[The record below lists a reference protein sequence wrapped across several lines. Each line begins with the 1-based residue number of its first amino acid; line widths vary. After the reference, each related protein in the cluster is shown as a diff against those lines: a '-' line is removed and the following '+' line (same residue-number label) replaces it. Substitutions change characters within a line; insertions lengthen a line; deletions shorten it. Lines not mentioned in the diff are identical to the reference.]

1 VLCFHHQT
9 FTKYQNECYLD
20 IDKYSGKRS
29 KHSSV
34 SNVTFVVVHK
44 RKFLG
49 LISRFPLS
57 IIWKNQK
64 RKATTYV
71 LGNKHWLKESVA
83 IWNRLVIWLIPFFNY
98 VDDTCKQEVWYY
110 DETLSLTLSEPGF
123 FTFEKPGGLFR
134 PRILIANNVSLDH
147 GRNFKIWEKIALCM
161 IFPTTYFSF
170 LYLTWFDFTSQSPR
184 CSQMPFESRAESEC
198 NTRGQF

>member
-1 VLCFHHQT
+1 MVISKIWGNRNFSQITETQTLDFTGKQFLFENIGESLCVAIFNPPSPSTPTAKATAATSVYEFVLCFHHQT
-9 FTKYQNECYLD
+9 FTKYQNERYLD

-83 IWNRLVIWLIPFFNY
+83 IRNRLVIWLIPFFNY
-98 VDDTCKQEVWYY
+98 VDDTCKQEVW
-110 DETLSLTLSEPGF
+110 
-123 FTFEKPGGLFR
+123 
-134 PRILIANNVSLDH
+134 
-147 GRNFKIWEKIALCM
+147 
-161 IFPTTYFSF
+161 
-170 LYLTWFDFTSQSPR
+170 
-184 CSQMPFESRAESEC
+184 
-198 NTRGQF
+198 